1 MANSCNV
8 LLVAEGS
15 GGHVIPALQ
24 VAQALAARGAR
35 IKVWYAKRRP
45 IERLMDALTQQ
56 TLGASI
62 DVDPMLDAVDTGL
75 VGRLWRCGRLWR
87 QAQRCFDT
95 FAPDVVVG
103 FGGWVSAP
111 VVLAARLRR
120 VGFGGQAQ
128 RRRIKCL
135 LHEQN
140 VLLGKANRWLAPWVD
155 RVAVSFDETERTL
168 RRVPPHQRRWC
179 GGLHAVT
186 TGLPVRQGIG
196 GVCRDG
202 AAARF
207 GFSPDRPTL
216 LVLGGSQGARAINR
230 LMIRAIAQCSSQECD
245 AWQIV
250 HLTGTSD
257 EDAVRQAYADRGVHA
272 WVAPFLI
279 EMEAAY
285 AQADLAI
292 ARAGAST
299 ITELARCALP
309 AILIPYPHAGGHQR
323 VNAQLVEAVGGGVM
337 LEESEAAP
345 EPLLRIVRCLLNDAT
360 LRRMMGAQVRTLQH
374 PDASQRL
381 SNAILEMAGS

>member
-1 MANSCNV
+1 MENHCKV

-24 VAQALAARGAR
+24 VAQSLAARGVR
-35 IKVWYAKRRP
+35 TRVWYARRQP
-45 IERLMDALTQQ
+45 LDGLLDALKQQ
-56 TLGASI
+56 ADGASI
-62 DVDPMLDAVDTGL
+62 DVHPMPGADGTSLL
-75 VGRLWRCGRLWR
+75 GRLRRCGQLW
-87 QAQRCFDT
+87 QEAQRCFNT

-111 VVLAARLRR
+111 VVLAAKRR
-120 VGFGGQAQ
+120 H
-128 RRRIKCL
+128 IKCL

-140 VLLGKANRWLAPWVD
+140 VMLGKTNRWLAPWVD

-168 RRVPPHQRRWC
+168 PR
-179 GGLHAVT
+179 LHAVT

-196 GVCRDG
+196 SVSRQE

-207 GFSPDRPTL
+207 GFLPDRPTL

-230 LMIRAIAQCSSQECD
+230 LMIRAISRLSPQEC
-245 AWQIV
+245 ATWQLL
-250 HLTGTSD
+250 HLTGAAD
-257 EDAVRQAYADRGVHA
+257 ETAVRRAYADRGVHA
-272 WVAPFLI
+272 WVAPFLV

-323 VNAQLVEAVGGGVM
+323 VNARLVEAVGGGVM
-337 LEESEAAP
+337 VEESEASP
-345 EPLLRIVRCLLNDAT
+345 ERMLGITRRLLDDVTR
-360 LRRMMGAQVRTLQH
+360 RRMMGAQLHTLQH
-374 PDASQRL
+374 ADASQRL
-381 SNAILEMAGS
+381 SDAILDVARS